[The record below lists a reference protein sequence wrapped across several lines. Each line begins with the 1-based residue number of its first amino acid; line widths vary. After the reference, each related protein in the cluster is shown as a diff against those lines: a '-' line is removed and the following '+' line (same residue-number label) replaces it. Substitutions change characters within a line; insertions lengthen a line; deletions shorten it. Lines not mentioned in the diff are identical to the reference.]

1 LEKNRENSP
10 PALLSGKI
18 LSLREGPVGPENFF
32 QNEKNSARKR
42 GARRTGGEEIV
53 QSHRY
58 PLVFFS
64 FQFPPGQY
72 CDK

>member
-42 GARRTGGEEIV
+42 GARRTGGEGDSSESPI
-53 QSHRY
+53 
-58 PLVFFS
+58 S
-64 FQFPPGQY
+64 FGFLRFPVPTGTIL
-72 CDK
+72 